1 MHDCRQDRD
10 IRRQIMYLAKRD
22 PMYNFFNEM
31 FRSPFMSGANDTVGT
46 TKLMK
51 TDIKEHEN
59 GYTLDV
65 ELPGFSKDNIQAELK
80 DGYLTITATR
90 SENTENDPANGKI
103 LRRERFTGTC
113 KRSFYVGEY
122 LHEEDIKAEF
132 KDGVLKLD
140 FPKEKAPEPEQPKLI
155 TIQ

>member
-1 MHDCRQDRD
+1 
-10 IRRQIMYLAKRD
+10 MYITKRD
-22 PMYNFFNEM
+22 PIYNIFNEM
-31 FRSPFMSGANDTVGT
+31 FRSPFVSGSNDTAGS

-51 TDIKEHEN
+51 TDIKELEK
-59 GYTLDV
+59 GYVLDV
-65 ELPGFSKDNIQAELK
+65 ELPGFSKENIQAELK

-90 SENTENDPANGKI
+90 NSETEDKAEDSKF
-103 LRRERFTGTC
+103 LRRERFQGTC

-132 KDGVLKLD
+132 KDGVLTLS
-140 FPKEKAPEPEQPKLI
+140 FPKEPEPVPEQPKMI

>member
-1 MHDCRQDRD
+1 
-10 IRRQIMYLAKRD
+10 MYLTKRD
-22 PMYNFFNEM
+22 PIYNIFNEM
-31 FRSPFMSGANDTVGT
+31 FRSPFVSGSSDTSGS

-51 TDIKEHEN
+51 TDIKETET
-59 GYTLDV
+59 GYALDV
-65 ELPGFSKDNIQAELK
+65 DLPGFAKENIQAELK

-90 SENTENDPANGKI
+90 DSSTEEKDEEGKF
-103 LRRERFTGTC
+103 LRRERFQGTC

-132 KDGVLKLD
+132 KDGVLQLS
-140 FPKEKAPEPEQPKLI
+140 FPKEPEPVPEQPKLI

>member
-1 MHDCRQDRD
+1 
-10 IRRQIMYLAKRD
+10 MYLTKRD
-22 PMYNFFNEM
+22 PIYNIFNEM
-31 FRSPFMSGANDTVGT
+31 FRSPFVSGSSDTSGT

-51 TDIKEHEN
+51 TDIKELEN

-65 ELPGFSKDNIQAELK
+65 DLPGFSKENIQAELK

-90 SENTENDPANGKI
+90 DTETEDKDQEGKF
-103 LRRERFTGTC
+103 LRRERFQGTC

-122 LHEEDIKAEF
+122 LHEEDIKAAF
-132 KDGVLKLD
+132 KDGVLKLS
-140 FPKEKAPEPEQPKLI
+140 FPKEPEPEPEQPKMI

>member
-1 MHDCRQDRD
+1 
-10 IRRQIMYLAKRD
+10 MYLTKRD
-22 PMYNFFNEM
+22 PMYNIFNEM
-31 FRSPFMSGANDTVGT
+31 FRSPFISGSSDTSGN

-51 TDIKEHEN
+51 TDIKEHES

-65 ELPGFSKDNIQAELK
+65 DLPGFSKDNIQAELK

-90 SENTENDPANGKI
+90 SENKEDKDAEGKF
-103 LRRERFTGTC
+103 LRRERFQGTC

-122 LHEEDIKAEF
+122 LNEGDIDAQF
-132 KDGVLKLD
+132 TDGVLRLS
-140 FPKEKAPEPEQPKLI
+140 FPKEKEPEPEQPKLI